1 MDQPDWGQT
10 AEDRGQVAQCE
21 DTQTVMG
28 AVGMGTTQQWVDLK
42 VLLEPRTIE
51 TRIFV
56 QEAQKASCKNGEVIL
71 VILAR
76 PLWGVALKPFVTVAV
91 VTCGKSVDNIHIP
104 GSLAQRPLFVSGST
118 VVRWRSRAQ
127 LR

>member
-1 MDQPDWGQT
+1 MDQPAWGQT
-10 AEDRGQVAQCE
+10 AEDRGQVSQCE

-76 PLWGVALKPFVTVAV
+76 PLWGALKPFVTVAV

>member
-1 MDQPDWGQT
+1 MDQPDWCQT
-10 AEDRGQVAQCE
+10 AEDRGQVSQCE
-21 DTQTVMG
+21 ETQTVMG

-71 VILAR
+71 AVLAR
-76 PLWGVALKPFVTVAV
+76 PLWGVVRKPFVTVAV

-104 GSLAQRPLFVSGST
+104 GSLAQRPLFVSGFT

>member
-1 MDQPDWGQT
+1 MDQPAWGQT

-42 VLLEPRTIE
+42 VLLEPGTIE

-76 PLWGVALKPFVTVAV
+76 PLWGALKPFVTVAV

-127 LR
+127 VR

>member
-1 MDQPDWGQT
+1 MDQPAWGQT

-56 QEAQKASCKNGEVIL
+56 QEAQKASCKNGGEIL
-71 VILAR
+71 AVLAR
-76 PLWGVALKPFVTVAV
+76 PLWGVVRKPFVTPAV

-104 GSLAQRPLFVSGST
+104 GSHPQRPLFVSGFT

>member
-1 MDQPDWGQT
+1 MDQPAWGQT

-76 PLWGVALKPFVTVAV
+76 PLWGALKPFVTVAV

-127 LR
+127 VR

>member
-1 MDQPDWGQT
+1 MDQPAWGQT
-10 AEDRGQVAQCE
+10 AEDRGQVSQCE
-21 DTQTVMG
+21 ETQTVMG

-76 PLWGVALKPFVTVAV
+76 PLWGALKPFVTVAV

-127 LR
+127 VR

>member
-1 MDQPDWGQT
+1 MDQPHWGQT
-10 AEDRGQVAQCE
+10 AEDRGQVSQCE
-21 DTQTVMG
+21 ETQTVMG

-76 PLWGVALKPFVTVAV
+76 PLWGVVRKPFVTPAV
-91 VTCGKSVDNIHIP
+91 VTCGKSVHNIHIP
-104 GSLAQRPLFVSGST
+104 GSHPQRPLFVSGFT

-127 LR
+127 L

>member
-1 MDQPDWGQT
+1 MDQPDWCPT
-10 AEDRGQVAQCE
+10 AEDRGQVSQCE
-21 DTQTVMG
+21 ETQTVMG

-56 QEAQKASCKNGEVIL
+56 QEAQKASCKNGEVI
-71 VILAR
+71 VAVLAR
-76 PLWGVALKPFVTVAV
+76 PLWGVVRKPFVTPAV

-104 GSLAQRPLFVSGST
+104 GSLAQRPLFVSGFT

>member
-1 MDQPDWGQT
+1 MDQPHWCPT
-10 AEDRGQVAQCE
+10 AEDRGQVSQCE
-21 DTQTVMG
+21 ETQTVMG

-56 QEAQKASCKNGEVIL
+56 HEAQKASCKNGG
-71 VILAR
+71 VILAVLAR
-76 PLWGVALKPFVTVAV
+76 RLWGVGRKPFVTVAV
-91 VTCGKSVDNIHIP
+91 VTCGKSVHNIHIP
-104 GSLAQRPLFVSGST
+104 GSHPQRPLFVSGFT

-127 LR
+127 L